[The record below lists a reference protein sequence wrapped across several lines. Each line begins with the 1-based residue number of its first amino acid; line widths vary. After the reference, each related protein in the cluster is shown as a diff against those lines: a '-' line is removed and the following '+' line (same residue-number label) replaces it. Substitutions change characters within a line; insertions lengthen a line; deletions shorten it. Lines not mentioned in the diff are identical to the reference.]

1 MHLSVSWIMSNLSYL
16 PTAEVRHLG
25 CSGFGALSARPPL
38 VQGADATMKNDG
50 GIELYT
56 ATITLWLFNIAME
69 NRPFI
74 DGLPIKHG
82 NFPWLC

>member
-1 MHLSVSWIMSNLSYL
+1 MSLGSCHISYRR
-16 PTAEVRHLG
+16 TAEVRHLG

-38 VQGADATMKNDG
+38 VQGADASTMKNDG

-56 ATITLWLFNIAME
+56 ATITHWLFNIAME

-74 DGLPIKHG
+74 DGLPIKNG
-82 NFPWLC
+82 DFPWRTVK